1 MVVSNI
7 WQLLAHQP
15 GIDYIGAYEDILLRH
30 DANKTVVCLLKLRPS
45 TTEKVNKLFRLIL
58 AAARPQTLALAA
70 SQYHAIVV
78 PVICHHI
85 RYRLSIRFSAT
96 KIHINNESTKLFIFF
111 FLKSLLIRKK
121 HVPLHPY

>member
-1 MVVSNI
+1 MVGGNV
-7 WQLLAHQP
+7 WQLLAHQL
-15 GIDYIGAYEDILLRH
+15 GIYHIGAYEDVLPRYY
-30 DANKTVVCLLKLRPS
+30 AGKTVVGLLKLRS
-45 TTEKVNKLFRLIL
+45 ATSKKVNKLFWLTL
-58 AAARPQTLALAA
+58 TAARPQTLAFSA
-70 SQYHAIVV
+70 SQYHTIVV